1 MRQETGEQKI
11 EIHSLLRQP
20 SINFIALYFSALCFM
35 KHTASAAA
43 QHHRQKKSKRR
54 AQNSSAAPMALII
67 FHSSLRDNH
76 LAHED
81 TALFPRTLRL

>member
-43 QHHRQKKSKRR
+43 QHHRQKKKQETRSKLKRGT
-54 AQNSSAAPMALII
+54 NGTD
-67 FHSSLRDNH
+67 H
-76 LAHED
+76 
-81 TALFPRTLRL
+81 FP

>member
-35 KHTASAAA
+35 KHTASAA
-43 QHHRQKKSKRR
+43 QHHRQKKKQETRSKLKRH
-54 AQNSSAAPMALII
+54 QW
-67 FHSSLRDNH
+67 H
-76 LAHED
+76 
-81 TALFPRTLRL
+81 